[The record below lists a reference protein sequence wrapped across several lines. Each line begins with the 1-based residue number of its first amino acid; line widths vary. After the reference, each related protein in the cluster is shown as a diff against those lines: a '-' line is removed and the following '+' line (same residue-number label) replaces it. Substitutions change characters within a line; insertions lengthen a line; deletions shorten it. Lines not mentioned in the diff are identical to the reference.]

1 MKKMKWREAISIAG
15 ESKLFITGL
24 IILVSLIFIA
34 VFANYIA
41 PYNPIV
47 QAFKPKLPPSPE
59 HLLGTDELGRDV
71 FSRLIYGSRITLYVS
86 FYSIFVATIFG
97 LPLGLIAGYYGGVTD
112 KTVSFIIDL
121 LLSFPAIILTIL
133 ITAMLGPNL
142 TNAMLSIS
150 VAFIPRIARIVR
162 GQVLAVKEEDYVV
175 ISESMGGKGFYVM
188 YKHIL
193 PNSLAPL
200 LIQVT
205 LALGSAV
212 LIESALAFLGL
223 SAQPPTPSWGD
234 MINRGRRYMYTAPW
248 MLTAPGI
255 MITLAVLAFN
265 LLGDGL
271 RDIMD
276 PRLRRI

>member
-1 MKKMKWREAISIAG
+1 MEWEDKIALLA
-15 ESKLFITGL
+15 ESKLLTTGL
-24 IILVSLIFIA
+24 IILTSLIIVAIFSDI
-34 VFANYIA
+34 IS
-41 PYNPIV
+41 PYNPLAQV
-47 QAFKPKLPPSPE
+47 FNPKLPPSSE

-86 FYSIFVATIFG
+86 FYSIFVATLFG
-97 LPLGLIAGYYGGVTD
+97 LPLGLIAGYYGGIVD
-112 KTVSFIIDL
+112 KIISFIIDL

-162 GQVLAVKEEDYVV
+162 GQVLAVREEDYVV
-175 ISESMGGKGFYVM
+175 VSKSMGGKGLYVM

-193 PNSLAPL
+193 PNSTTPL

-212 LIESALAFLGL
+212 LIESSLAFLGL

-255 MITLAVLAFN
+255 MITLAVLGFN

-271 RDIMD
+271 RDILD
-276 PRLRRI
+276 PRLRKV

>member
-1 MKKMKWREAISIAG
+1 MIKREHLEILM
-15 ESKLFITGL
+15 ESKLLITGL
-24 IILVSLIFIA
+24 AILVSLILIA
-34 VFANYIA
+34 IFAGYIA
-41 PYNPIV
+41 PYDPIA
-47 QAFKPKLPPSPE
+47 QDFRPKQPPSSE

-86 FYSIFVATIFG
+86 FLSIGVATLFG
-97 LPLGLIAGYYGGVTD
+97 LPMGLIAGYYGGAVD
-112 KTVSFIIDL
+112 KAISFIIDI

-150 VAFIPRIARIVR
+150 VAFTPRIARIVR
-162 GQVLAVKEEDYVV
+162 GQVLSVKEEDYVV
-175 ISESMGGKGFYVM
+175 ASKAMGGKGWYIM
-188 YKHIL
+188 LRHIL
-193 PNSLAPL
+193 PNSIAPL
-200 LIQVT
+200 LVQVT

-212 LIESALAFLGL
+212 IIESSLAFLGL

-234 MINRGRRYMYTAPW
+234 MINRGRRYIYTAPW

-255 MITLAVLAFN
+255 MITIAVLGFN

-271 RDIMD
+271 RDVLD
-276 PRLRRI
+276 PRLRRV

>member
-1 MKKMKWREAISIAG
+1 MRRESLEVLL
-15 ESKLFITGL
+15 ESKLLLTGL
-24 IILVSLIFIA
+24 AILIALIFIA
-34 VFANYIA
+34 VFSEYIA
-41 PYNPIV
+41 PYDPIV
-47 QAFKPKLPPSPE
+47 QAFPPKRPPSPE

-86 FYSIFVATIFG
+86 FLSISVATLFG
-97 LPLGLIAGYYGGVTD
+97 LPMGLLAGYYSGPID
-112 KTVSFIIDL
+112 KAISFIIDI

-150 VAFIPRIARIVR
+150 VAFTPRIARIVR
-162 GQVLAVKEEDYVV
+162 GQVLSVKEEDYVV
-175 ISESMGGKGFYVM
+175 VSKAMGGKGWYIM
-188 YKHIL
+188 LRHIL
-193 PNSLAPL
+193 PNSIAPL
-200 LIQVT
+200 LVQVT

-212 LIESALAFLGL
+212 IIESSLAFLGL

-234 MINRGRRYMYTAPW
+234 MINRGRRYIYTAPW

-255 MITLAVLAFN
+255 MITVAVLGFN

-271 RDIMD
+271 RDILD